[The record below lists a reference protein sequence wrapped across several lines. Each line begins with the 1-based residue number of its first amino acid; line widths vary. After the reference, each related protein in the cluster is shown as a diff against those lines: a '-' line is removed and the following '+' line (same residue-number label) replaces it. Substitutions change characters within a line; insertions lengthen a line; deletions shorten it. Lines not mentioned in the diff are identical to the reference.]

1 MLCVVFYS
9 FYSLWCLLD
18 GGRGDLFV
26 YWESVCLKCLCLL
39 LVNSFRERE
48 IVCVLCVCH
57 F

>member
-26 YWESVCLKCLCLL
+26 YWESVCLKC
-39 LVNSFRERE
+39 
-48 IVCVLCVCH
+48 VLFVIGE
-57 F
+57 FF